1 MHFLAGHSLSCS
13 YDSAW
18 TGEMTWTLDGLI
30 VSNDEGAY
38 LRENRPWKYVRTPA
52 PPDWGLCVID
62 GLEITEAEAMRIRD
76 HEDPRQ
82 VLLDGSGKYRLTAV
96 LWKPA

>member
-1 MHFLAGHSLSCS
+1 MHFLAGHSLSCF

-62 GLEITEAEAMRIRD
+62 GLEITEAEAMRIAAG
-76 HEDPRQ
+76 EDPHA
-82 VLLDGSGKYRLTAV
+82 VLLGGSGKCWLTV
-96 LWKPA
+96 VPWTPS